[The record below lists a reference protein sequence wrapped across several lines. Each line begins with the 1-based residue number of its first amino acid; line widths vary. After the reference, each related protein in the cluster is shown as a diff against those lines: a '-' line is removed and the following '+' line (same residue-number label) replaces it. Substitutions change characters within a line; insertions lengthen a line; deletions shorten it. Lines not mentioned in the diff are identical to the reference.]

1 MCEYEAAGLQ
11 TLTDKLM
18 AFYAGSL
25 FRPREKENQNGPK
38 RIISEEKKIGE
49 NNQKKKKYQLERN

>member
-18 AFYAGSL
+18 AFYTDKLMAFYAGSL
-25 FRPREKENQNGPK
+25 FRPREKEN
-38 RIISEEKKIGE
+38 
-49 NNQKKKKYQLERN
+49 